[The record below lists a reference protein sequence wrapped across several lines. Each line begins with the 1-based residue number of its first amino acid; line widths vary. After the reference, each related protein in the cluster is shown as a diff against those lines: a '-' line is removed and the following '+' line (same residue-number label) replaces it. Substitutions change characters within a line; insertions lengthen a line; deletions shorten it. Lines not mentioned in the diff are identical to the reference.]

1 MNSVK
6 LIAINFIVPLL
17 VGVVFTLINVYQES
31 IPKYVLSITP
41 YLFYLLSIIVI
52 AISWHFNRIKFVF
65 ALLPLV
71 MLYISFIFL
80 SKDNSTMLFK
90 LFSIIYPVHL
100 LMFLLFKERGLFT
113 LWGYLKVLFFVV
125 EIGVVIWFIEFPN
138 ELVYSIFQIK
148 LFAFNVFPLSDIS
161 ALIGIFTLFVLLSI
175 TLFNHLLIYNTSFV
189 VMLITFY
196 IGMYFVKV
204 PHALEHSF
212 IVISLII
219 LVLLVREAYR
229 LAFFDEL
236 TALPGRRALIEDM
249 AKLGRKYSLAMV
261 DIDFFKKFNDTY
273 GHDTGDEV
281 LQMVASKLSEVSGGG
296 KAYRYGGEEFT
307 ILFPSREKDESFIHT
322 DILREIIATTPF
334 IVRGKKANKKIFV
347 NISAG
352 VVQYTSKDNDP
363 FDVMKRADKAL
374 YKAKEA
380 GRNKVIK
387 A

>member
-6 LIAINFIVPLL
+6 LIAINFTIPLMVAVL
-17 VGVVFTLINVYQES
+17 FLLLNVYQEN
-31 IPKYVLSITP
+31 IPKYLLSVSP
-41 YLFYLLSIIVI
+41 YLFYLLAIIVV

-71 MLYISFIFL
+71 FLYIGFVFL

-90 LFSIIYPVHL
+90 LFSIIYPIHL
-100 LMFLLFKERGLFT
+100 LIYLLFKERGLFT
-113 LWGYLKVLFFVV
+113 LWGYLKILLFLV
-125 EIGVVIWFIEFPN
+125 EIGIVVWFIEFPN
-138 ELVYSIFQIK
+138 EIVSSLFKVK

-161 ALIGIFTLFVLLSI
+161 VAIGILILFIMLSI
-175 TLFNHLLIYNTSFV
+175 TLFGHLLIYNTSFV
-189 VMLITFY
+189 IILVSFY
-196 IGMYFVKV
+196 MGFYYVKV
-204 PHALEHSF
+204 PHALEHSL

-219 LVLLVREAYR
+219 LVVLVREAYR
-229 LAFFDEL
+229 LAFYDEL
-236 TALPGRRALIEDM
+236 TSLPGRRALIEDM

-281 LQMVASKLSEVSGGG
+281 LKMVASKLAEVSGGG

-307 ILFPSREKDESFIHT
+307 ILYPSRERDESFIHT
-322 DILREIIATTPF
+322 DILREVIATTPF
-334 IVRGKKANKKIFV
+334 IVRGKKTNKKIFV

-352 VVQYTSKDNDP
+352 LVQYSAKDNDP

-380 GRNKVIK
+380 GRNKVVK

>member
-1 MNSVK
+1 MNSIK
-6 LIAINFIVPLL
+6 LIAINFIIPFLL
-17 VGVVFTLINVYQES
+17 GIIFVLLNIYQES
-31 IPKYVLSITP
+31 IPKYLLSITP

-52 AISWHFNRIKFVF
+52 AISWHFNRIKFIF

-71 MLYISFIFL
+71 MLYVSFTFL
-80 SKDNSTMLFK
+80 SKDSSTMLFK

-100 LMFLLFKERGLFT
+100 LVFLLFKERGLFT
-113 LWGYLKVLFFVV
+113 LWGYLKILFFIF
-125 EIGVVIWFIEFPN
+125 EIGIIIWFIQFPS
-138 ELVYSIFQIK
+138 EVLSYLFQIK
-148 LFAFNVFPLSDIS
+148 LFAFNLFPLSDIS
-161 ALIGIFTLFVLLSI
+161 VAIGIFVLFVLLSI

-189 VMLITFY
+189 VMLISFY
-196 IGMYFVKV
+196 VGFYFVKV

-219 LVLLVREAYR
+219 LVILVREAYR

-249 AKLGRKYSLAMV
+249 AKLGRTYTLAMI

-281 LQMVASKLSEVSGGG
+281 LKMVASKLAGVSGGG

-307 ILFPSREKDESFIHT
+307 ILFPSKDVSESFIHT
-322 DILREIIATTPF
+322 DILRENIAATPF
-334 IVRGKKANKKIFV
+334 MVRNRKKSKKIFI

-352 VVQYTSKDNDP
+352 IVQNTSKDKDP
-363 FDVMKRADKAL
+363 FAVMKRADNAL

-380 GRNKVIK
+380 GRNKVVK